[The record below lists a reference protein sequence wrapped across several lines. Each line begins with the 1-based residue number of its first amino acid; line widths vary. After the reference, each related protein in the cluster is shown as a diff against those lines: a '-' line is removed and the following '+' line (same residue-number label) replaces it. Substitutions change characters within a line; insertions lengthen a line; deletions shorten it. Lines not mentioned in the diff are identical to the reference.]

1 MIRFYHL
8 ILFFFLCQFGFS
20 QSSIIKKFNKDV
32 FATVEMDSPVK
43 AVEQINEI
51 LTKAKDRADFKT
63 QGECYAK
70 LAEVYENINEL
81 ELALERRNKA
91 SMLFRKSEAIDLL
104 LQENYNIGKLYLL
117 MSEPEEAIN
126 LFIDCLA
133 AKSNQYLD
141 LLCKEGIADAELM
154 LGDTTRS
161 LRVYQEIDSINN
173 ASNNISNS
181 NIRINAKQSNILSS
195 QNRIDL
201 ANETFNKAALNF
213 SPDITEEEV
222 ELFDQAKEQLIRVD
236 PENEIAFRQ
245 QSVSQSG
252 LGKAGIPLALNESIE
267 LSKKLVEVGRLNEAE
282 KVLSETIIAA
292 SNSKSNDEV
301 KEIYKASSELNA
313 IKGDYQK
320 ALADLE
326 RYEALY
332 KKEAEQQEI
341 ERGELIEILKGQLKI
356 DIEEKDNIISF
367 NERELFESRTENK
380 NTLIFFLSLLLIGA
394 IVSSFFIY
402 KNIVARRKANEL
414 LLLKS
419 LRSQVNPHFT
429 YNALNSVNNFVA
441 KNDERATNKYISDF
455 SKLMRSILDHSQKD
469 FISLEEELDSI
480 RLYLKL
486 EHARFEDKF
495 EYEINIDQSIELS
508 AYMLPPML
516 LQPFIENAVWHGIRY
531 LERDGFISV
540 KVIPQDE
547 QIKISIADNGIG
559 RTKSKALKTMN
570 QVKYKSTGI
579 ENVQGRLELINKLYA
594 KDYAIQIDD
603 LHPKQENTGT
613 KVNVILS

>member
-51 LTKAKDRADFKT
+51 LTKAKDRADFKL
-63 QGECYAK
+63 QGKCYAK

-104 LQENYNIGKLYLL
+104 LQENYNIGKLHLK

-126 LFIDCLA
+126 LFKDCLA
-133 AKSNQYLD
+133 ARSNQYLD

-154 LGDTTRS
+154 LGDTTQS
-161 LRVYQEIDSINN
+161 LRAYQEIDSINN

-282 KVLSETIIAA
+282 KVLSETIFAA
-292 SNSKSNDEV
+292 SNSKSSDEV
-301 KEIYKASSELNA
+301 KEIYKASSELNV

-356 DIEEKDNIISF
+356 DVAEKDNIISF

-419 LRSQVNPHFT
+419 LRSQVNPHFI

-495 EYEINIDQSIELS
+495 EYEINIDQSIDLS

-570 QVKYKSTGI
+570 QVRYKSTGI

>member
-51 LTKAKDRADFKT
+51 LTKAKDRADFKL
-63 QGECYAK
+63 QGKCYAK

>member
-1 MIRFYHL
+1 
-8 ILFFFLCQFGFS
+8 
-20 QSSIIKKFNKDV
+20 
-32 FATVEMDSPVK
+32 MDSPVK

>member
-8 ILFFFLCQFGFS
+8 KLFFFLCQFGFS